1 MIWYL
6 KLWEWFKHHPK
17 NSSWEW
23 QIWIGV
29 CDVGGT
35 GDMDEVV
42 DMDWGGGG
50 GCWWGWGIYGIYYTL
65 YQMWITIQLQENLF
79 LRSYQLFTFSIFLN
93 IYSNH
98 HDCCRYSKEVH
109 LIGRGTFIINVILF
123 LIDGFMF
130 LIGSKTWHN
139 PLIWL
144 LFYFDNSYVT
154 IKVTYLK
161 WIWSL
166 ISRLIF
172 FFYLRFLSQPFTNHR
187 TARKGVAFL
196 WLLQLDSVN

>member
-1 MIWYL
+1 MA
-6 KLWEWFKHHPK
+6 
-17 NSSWEW
+17 
-23 QIWIGV
+23 
-29 CDVGGT
+29 
-35 GDMDEVV
+35 
-42 DMDWGGGG
+42 DMDWGVWCRWDGGYG
-50 GCWWGWGIYGIYYTL
+50 WSGRYGLGWGWWMLMGMGDIWDILYPLPNVNNYT
-65 YQMWITIQLQENLF
+65 ITRKPLF
-79 LRSYQLFTFSIFLN
+79 KDYQLFTFSIFLN

-109 LIGRGTFIINVILF
+109 LIGRSTFIINVILF

-166 ISRLIF
+166 ISRLF
-172 FFYLRFLSQPFTNHR
+172 FFSICVFFHNHSQITGLQG
-187 TARKGVAFL
+187 KGWHFF
-196 WLLQLDSVN
+196 DSFN

>member
-1 MIWYL
+1 MA
-6 KLWEWFKHHPK
+6 
-17 NSSWEW
+17 
-23 QIWIGV
+23 
-29 CDVGGT
+29 
-35 GDMDEVV
+35 
-42 DMDWGGGG
+42 DMDWGVWCRWDRGDGWSG
-50 GCWWGWGIYGIYYTL
+50 RYGLGRGWWMLMGMGDKWFKNGTYYTL

-109 LIGRGTFIINVILF
+109 LIGRSTFIINVILF

-154 IKVTYLK
+154 IKLTYLK

-172 FFYLRFLSQPFTNHR
+172 FSIWVFFHNHSR
-187 TARKGVAFL
+187 ITGLQGKGVAFL
-196 WLLQLDSVN
+196 WLLTTSTHFTIN